1 MFFGHLLYQQG
12 NIIQYQGK
20 YQSTVVLPCFTGH
33 LDIYI
38 FSMGEDKVIPRLRS
52 MDLTN
57 WAKSFHVRFPF
68 LFPITLLLFSSFW
81 SMNLPFSCLLI
92 NQGLGS
98 YVRVMTVQ
106 TQLIRFELQ
115 QEHLGRTAVLGLST
129 NQLIDHVHIT
139 EHITGFMLFFSVE
152 SAKIKYIYS

>member
-20 YQSTVVLPCFTGH
+20 YQSTVVLPCFIGH
-33 LDIYI
+33 LQIYI

-52 MDLTN
+52 MDLTICLFM
-57 WAKSFHVRFPF
+57 SVSHFCFPSLCFYSPLF
-68 LFPITLLLFSSFW
+68 L

-98 YVRVMTVQ
+98 YVRVVFR
-106 TQLIRFELQ
+106 IELQ

-129 NQLIDHVHIT
+129 NQLIEHVHVT
-139 EHITGFMLFFSVE
+139 LHITGFMQ
-152 SAKIKYIYS
+152 K